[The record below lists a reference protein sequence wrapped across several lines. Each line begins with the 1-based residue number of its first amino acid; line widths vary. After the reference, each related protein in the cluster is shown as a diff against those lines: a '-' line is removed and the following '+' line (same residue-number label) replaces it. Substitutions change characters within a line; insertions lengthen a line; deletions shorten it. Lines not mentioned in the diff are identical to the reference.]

1 MRRPQAFRI
10 AMYLRSRRYTGLQNT
25 HFTTHARYVR
35 AFKCINDGSQRI
47 ATQLM
52 RSARFPTLHRFKE
65 NIMKTSIIALAFAA
79 FAASGLAQAAD
90 NATTATAAQT
100 EQSGTSRIV
109 TSQKTRADVHRELVQ
124 AQKDGQLA
132 SLSTLYRGS

>member
-1 MRRPQAFRI
+1 
-10 AMYLRSRRYTGLQNT
+10 
-25 HFTTHARYVR
+25 
-35 AFKCINDGSQRI
+35 
-47 ATQLM
+47 
-52 RSARFPTLHRFKE
+52 
-65 NIMKTSIIALAFAA
+65 MKTSIIALAFAA

-109 TSQKTRADVHRELVQ
+109 TSRAEVHRELVQ